1 MSSINNLL
9 NSNQYAAKTLWNLSL
24 SNGNS
29 TNGSSSA
36 SGLLGIIKSNLAQKA
51 NNKNSAQISALE
63 NKIGDLTNKLGKLD
77 G

>member
-51 NNKNSAQISALE
+51 NNKNSAQISAL
-63 NKIGDLTNKLGKLD
+63 
-77 G
+77 